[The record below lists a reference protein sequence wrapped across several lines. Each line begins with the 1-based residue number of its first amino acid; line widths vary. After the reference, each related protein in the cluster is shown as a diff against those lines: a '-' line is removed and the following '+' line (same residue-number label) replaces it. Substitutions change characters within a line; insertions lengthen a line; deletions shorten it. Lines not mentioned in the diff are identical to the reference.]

1 MVECL
6 LIIYVCSKTTWG
18 TAIELKAF
26 FFFKETFRI
35 FHKEAI
41 N

>member
-26 FFFKETFRI
+26 FFKETFRI